1 MTLFLSL
8 PFPPLRCESRPFD
21 IRTVGRLR
29 QMRSTNRV
37 SPSKAHLRLASL
49 DLRHFIDI
57 FLKGQPLHDYSVV
70 WAFLFTVSVEQ
81 TLARGNLLRGELWLR
96 HSGVLFTTDHWTSPP
111 PSSFHGITPLPPENV
126 KYKESINVV
135 TILFGYGSQNRYF
148 FNEVIGWVGGGRFQ
162 RKPDKKKVSCRVWI
176 RLE

>member
-1 MTLFLSL
+1 MYFFVICFFNVITCVLGENSHFAIFARTYRPDGSKRLHQLWWYPFSILNSVMTLFLSL
-8 PFPPLRCESRPFD
+8 PFPVS
-21 IRTVGRLR
+21 VGRLR
-29 QMRSTNRV
+29 EMRSTNHV

-96 HSGVLFTTDHWTSPP
+96 HSGVLFTTDH
-111 PSSFHGITPLPPENV
+111 
-126 KYKESINVV
+126 
-135 TILFGYGSQNRYF
+135 
-148 FNEVIGWVGGGRFQ
+148 
-162 RKPDKKKVSCRVWI
+162 
-176 RLE
+176 

>member
-1 MTLFLSL
+1 
-8 PFPPLRCESRPFD
+8 
-21 IRTVGRLR
+21 
-29 QMRSTNRV
+29 MRSTNHV

-57 FLKGQPLHDYSVV
+57 FLKGQPLHGYSVV
-70 WAFLFTVSVEQ
+70 WAFLFIVSVER
-81 TLARGNLLRGELWLR
+81 TLARGYLLRGELWLR

-126 KYKESINVV
+126 EYKESINVV

-148 FNEVIGWVGGGRFQ
+148 FNEVIGWVGGGGRFQ
-162 RKPDKKKVSCRVWI
+162 RKPDKKKVPCRVWI
-176 RLE
+176 KSE

>member
-21 IRTVGRLR
+21 IWTVGRLR
-29 QMRSTNRV
+29 QMRSTNHA

-96 HSGVLFTTDHWTSPP
+96 HSGVVFTTDHWPLNITPSLQLPWDHP
-111 PSSFHGITPLPPENV
+111 PSARKCWVQGVN
-126 KYKESINVV
+126 KC
-135 TILFGYGSQNRYF
+135 GYNFVRL
-148 FNEVIGWVGGGRFQ
+148 
-162 RKPDKKKVSCRVWI
+162 WI
-176 RLE
+176 SK